1 MKQQNFDEAVTL
13 QDIHDI
19 TKKECDN
26 GKGHTW
32 MRNLELM
39 ECASKCETIMELGIN
54 QGTSLILMMLQ
65 NPKKIIG
72 VDIDLKHWRRGAGFK
87 PLEPLAI
94 EYAKENNIDLE
105 IIEMDSTNTE
115 STRVADMLHIDSL
128 HDPNHLT
135 KELLVHANFI
145 KKYIAFHD
153 IKQNDWALW
162 KVIDRFMKTMPGW
175 KLKTKYEEGKCG
187 HAVIERIL

>member
-65 NPKKIIG
+65 NPKKVIG

-94 EYAKENNIDLE
+94 EYAKENKAQVF
-105 IIEMDSTNTE
+105 S
-115 STRVADMLHIDSL
+115 
-128 HDPNHLT
+128 
-135 KELLVHANFI
+135 
-145 KKYIAFHD
+145 
-153 IKQNDWALW
+153 Q
-162 KVIDRFMKTMPGW
+162 
-175 KLKTKYEEGKCG
+175 
-187 HAVIERIL
+187 